1 MRTVTLLVSFTG
13 FLATERE
20 IPDLQAKLGSLRRMV
35 KLVTRAHT
43 HTELRDEEEAGTV
56 EQVRLAT
63 GLMNHSCDPLIVN
76 SSRGRQLTKRALRP
90 LEAGVEVP
98 NCYGLHHR

>member
-1 MRTVTLLVSFTG
+1 
-13 FLATERE
+13 
-20 IPDLQAKLGSLRRMV
+20 MV

-63 GLMNHSCDPLIVN
+63 GLMNHSCESDEPQLRASDCEQLPRPADREDPEAAGGGG
-76 SSRGRQLTKRALRP
+76 RGL
-90 LEAGVEVP
+90 
-98 NCYGLHHR
+98 